1 MSDITHSYETIVIGG
16 GQAGLV
22 TGYYLQERGADFIIL
37 DGSERIGDA
46 WRHRWDSLRLFTP
59 ARYSGLPGMP
69 FPAPSHSFPTKDEMA
84 DYLEAYAER
93 FDLPVQ
99 LGQRVDQLTKDGDR
113 FVVTTN
119 ERRYEADN
127 VVVAMATHQ
136 IPSIPD
142 FAWELHPDI
151 VQMHSSDYR
160 NPSQLQDGSVL
171 VVGAAN
177 SGAEIALEAARDHPT
192 WLSGRDVGHIPF
204 RIDSFVGRHLGVPFV
219 LRFLFHRVLT
229 VDTPLGRRMRPKF
242 LSQGT
247 LMVRT
252 KPKDLSVAGIRR
264 LPRTVGVQ
272 DGLPVVADDRVI
284 EVSNVIWATG
294 YRPDFSWIDLPVF
307 KEDDPMEPNQYR
319 GVVEDEPGLYFV
331 GLLFLYAASSEILCG
346 VGRDAKYVVDHLDS
360 RTTGESGAHKPAIP
374 IADS

>member
-22 TGYYLQERGADFIIL
+22 TGYYLQGRGADFIIL

>member
-1 MSDITHSYETIVIGG
+1 MNDTTHSYEIIVIGG
-16 GQAGLV
+16 GQAGLA
-22 TGYYLQERGADFIIL
+22 TGYYLQERGANFIIL
-37 DGSERIGDA
+37 DGGEQIGDA
-46 WRHRWDSLRLFTP
+46 WRNRWDSLRLFTP
-59 ARYSGLPGMP
+59 ARYSGLPEMP
-69 FPAPSHSFPTKDEMA
+69 FPAPPHSFPTKNEMA

-99 LGQRVDQLTKDGDR
+99 LGQRVERLTKNGER

-136 IPSIPD
+136 IPLIPD
-142 FAWELHPDI
+142 FARKLHPDI

-160 NPSQLQDGSVL
+160 NPSQLQDGGVL

-177 SGAEIALEAARDHPT
+177 SGAEIALEAAREHPT

-204 RIDSFVGRHLGVPFV
+204 RIDSFVGRHFGVPFV

-360 RTTGESGAHKPAIP
+360 RMTGESGARKPAIP